1 VTSICVVGCG
11 NPFRGDDA
19 VGLAVA
25 RAVASRMP
33 AGLDVFELADE
44 PTRLLDIWAG
54 YDLAFVVDMV
64 RSGAPPGTVHW
75 LDVTDRDP
83 PVDLVHGSSHQV
95 GLADVVAL
103 ARVLDRLP
111 SRLVLVGVEGS
122 QVDTGRQLTGDVRR
136 VVGAVVDRLVRETNV
151 AT

>member
-1 VTSICVVGCG
+1 MSSVCVVGCG

-19 VGLAVA
+19 VGLDVV

-64 RSGAPPGTVHW
+64 RSGAAPGTVHW
-75 LDVTDRDP
+75 IDVTDRDP
-83 PVDLVHGSSHQV
+83 PVDLVRDSSHHV

-111 SRLVLVGVEGS
+111 TRLVLVGVEGS
-122 QVDTGRQLTGDVRR
+122 QVDTGRALTGDVRR
-136 VVGAVVDRLVRETNV
+136 VVDAVVERLVRAVKVPT
-151 AT
+151 

>member
-1 VTSICVVGCG
+1 MSSVCVVGCG
-11 NPFRGDDA
+11 NPLRGDDA
-19 VGLAVA
+19 VGLDVA

-33 AGLDVFELADE
+33 AGLDVFELTGE
-44 PTRLLDIWAG
+44 PTRLLEMWAG

-75 LDVTDRDP
+75 IDVTGRDP
-83 PVDLVHGSSHQV
+83 PVDLLRGSTHHV

-111 SRLVLVGVEGS
+111 TRLVLVGIEGS
-122 QVDTGRQLTGDVRR
+122 QVDTGRALTGDVRH
-136 VVGAVVDRLVRETNV
+136 GADNVVDRLVR
-151 AT
+151 AISPM